1 MTTKSHT
8 RSKAPLGIYVRVS
21 DVGGRD
27 GERFISPK
35 VQREQAERY
44 ALSRKRTTADVFE
57 DLDVS
62 GATPLDERPALS
74 KALAKVEEGTLGGI
88 VVATQDRAAR
98 DLSLLRELRARVKA
112 AGGVLLAADNPS
124 LEDEDIEGLAALPT
138 DIRALVD
145 EAYRGEAR
153 KRWRTAR
160 SEAIGRGVHVG
171 HTPAGYG
178 KGEDGRLTP
187 DERAPLVRGLF
198 ERKIEGAS
206 LSKCAAYGDKHFP
219 RPNGKHWSRMGIKK
233 LISNRVY
240 LGEVRSGE
248 FVNLSAHE
256 PIVSED
262 LYLAANRA
270 GVFHPHTGK
279 LSGQA
284 MLSGLVRCA
293 GCGFKMQVGRQWS
306 SGKGTERA
314 TYYCRS
320 HSSDGRCP
328 SPVTIRVDTLDR
340 NIEDRLLDYFES
352 PGPLGDA
359 VAASGRKAGA
369 EASVVEAQDVLDKLL
384 SNTRLIAALGEDEYT
399 GAVEN
404 AKRDLEIAKADLA
417 EIREQAS
424 IIDGLTDGQE
434 LTRESFRSLDVASKR
449 RIVASLLDRV
459 VVRSGKKSL
468 GWSQIVW
475 RGNVTLDAPDGY
487 FYAPEEPEVE
497 EAATV

>member
-1 MTTKSHT
+1 
-8 RSKAPLGIYVRVS
+8 
-21 DVGGRD
+21 
-27 GERFISPK
+27 
-35 VQREQAERY
+35 
-44 ALSRKRTTADVFE
+44 
-57 DLDVS
+57 
-62 GATPLDERPALS
+62 
-74 KALAKVEEGTLGGI
+74 
-88 VVATQDRAAR
+88 
-98 DLSLLRELRARVKA
+98 
-112 AGGVLLAADNPS
+112 
-124 LEDEDIEGLAALPT
+124 
-138 DIRALVD
+138 
-145 EAYRGEAR
+145 
-153 KRWRTAR
+153 
-160 SEAIGRGVHVG
+160 
-171 HTPAGYG
+171 
-178 KGEDGRLTP
+178 
-187 DERAPLVRGLF
+187 
-198 ERKIEGAS
+198 
-206 LSKCAAYGDKHFP
+206 
-219 RPNGKHWSRMGIKK
+219 
-233 LISNRVY
+233 
-240 LGEVRSGE
+240 
-248 FVNLSAHE
+248 
-256 PIVSED
+256 
-262 LYLAANRA
+262 
-270 GVFHPHTGK
+270 
-279 LSGQA
+279 
-284 MLSGLVRCA
+284 
-293 GCGFKMQVGRQWS
+293 
-306 SGKGTERA
+306 
-314 TYYCRS
+314 
-320 HSSDGRCP
+320 
-328 SPVTIRVDTLDR
+328 VTIRVDTLDR